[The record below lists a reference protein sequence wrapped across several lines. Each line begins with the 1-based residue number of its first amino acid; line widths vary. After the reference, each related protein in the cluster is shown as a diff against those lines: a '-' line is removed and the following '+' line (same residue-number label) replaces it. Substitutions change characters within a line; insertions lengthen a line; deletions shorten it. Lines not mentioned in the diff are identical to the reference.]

1 MNKIFRK
8 FSTLKVR
15 GEGALIAYLT
25 AGDPTLQH
33 TPKIVQAIIRGG
45 ADIIELGIPFSDP
58 IADGPI
64 IQSAM
69 TRALKSGTTPIV
81 VLKMVKQIREEN
93 DIPIVIL
100 TYYNP
105 IFRMGLKRFFET
117 AKLCGVDGVIVP
129 DLPIE
134 EASEYK
140 EVAESNKIDTIFLAT
155 PSTTDDRLKMIIEYT
170 SGFLYLVSVHGVTG
184 VREKIQNTTIGLVKR
199 ALTIASGRIPIAVG
213 FGVSKPEHIRI
224 LLENGADGAIVGSG
238 FVKIV
243 EENMHNGERM
253 LQEIEN
259 YAMKLKEATNT
270 RHALSR
276 GS

>member
-1 MNKIFRK
+1 MNRIFRK
-8 FSTLKVR
+8 FSTLKER

-69 TRALKSGTTPIV
+69 TRALKSGTTPIA
-81 VLKMVKQIREEN
+81 VLKMVKQIREES

-243 EENMHNGERM
+243 EENMHNEERM

-270 RHALSR
+270 GHALISSR
-276 GS
+276 

>member
-1 MNKIFRK
+1 MNRIFRK
-8 FSTLKVR
+8 FSTLKER

-69 TRALKSGTTPIV
+69 TRALKSGTTPIA

-170 SGFLYLVSVHGVTG
+170 TGFLYLVSVHGVTG
-184 VREKIQNTTIGLVKR
+184 VREKIQNSTIGLVKR

-243 EENMHNGERM
+243 EENIHNEERM

-270 RHALSR
+270 GHALISSR
-276 GS
+276 

>member
-1 MNKIFRK
+1 MNRIFRK
-8 FSTLKVR
+8 FSTLKER

-69 TRALKSGTTPIV
+69 TRALKSGTTPIA

-170 SGFLYLVSVHGVTG
+170 TGFLYLVSVHGVTG
-184 VREKIQNTTIGLVKR
+184 VREKIQNSTIGLVKR

-243 EENMHNGERM
+243 EENMHNEERM

-270 RHALSR
+270 RHALISSR
-276 GS
+276 

>member
-1 MNKIFRK
+1 MNRIFRK
-8 FSTLKVR
+8 FSTLKER

-69 TRALKSGTTPIV
+69 TRALKSGTTPIA

-170 SGFLYLVSVHGVTG
+170 TGFLYLVSVHGVTG
-184 VREKIQNTTIGLVKR
+184 VREKIQNSTIGLVKR

-243 EENMHNGERM
+243 EENMHNEERM

-259 YAMKLKEATNT
+259 YAMKLKEATNA
-270 RHALSR
+270 RHALISSR
-276 GS
+276 

>member
-1 MNKIFRK
+1 MNRIFRK
-8 FSTLKVR
+8 FSTLKER

-69 TRALKSGTTPIV
+69 TRALKSGTTPIA

-170 SGFLYLVSVHGVTG
+170 TGFLYLVSVHGVTG

-243 EENMHNGERM
+243 EENMHNEERM

-270 RHALSR
+270 GHALISSR
-276 GS
+276 

>member
-1 MNKIFRK
+1 MNRIFRK
-8 FSTLKVR
+8 FSTLKER

-69 TRALKSGTTPIV
+69 TRALKSGTTPIA

-243 EENMHNGERM
+243 EENMHNEERM

-270 RHALSR
+270 RHALISSR
-276 GS
+276 

>member
-1 MNKIFRK
+1 MNRIFRK
-8 FSTLKVR
+8 FSTLKER

-69 TRALKSGTTPIV
+69 TRALKSGTTPIA

-170 SGFLYLVSVHGVTG
+170 TGFLYLVSVHGVTG
-184 VREKIQNTTIGLVKR
+184 VREKIQNSTIGLVKR

-243 EENMHNGERM
+243 EENMHNEERM

-270 RHALSR
+270 GHAFISSR
-276 GS
+276 

>member
-1 MNKIFRK
+1 MNRIFRK
-8 FSTLKVR
+8 FSTLKER

-69 TRALKSGTTPIV
+69 TRALKSGTTPIA

-170 SGFLYLVSVHGVTG
+170 TGFLYLVSVHGVTG
-184 VREKIQNTTIGLVKR
+184 VREKIQNSTIGLVKR

-243 EENMHNGERM
+243 EENMHNEERM

-270 RHALSR
+270 GHALISSR
-276 GS
+276 

>member
-1 MNKIFRK
+1 MNRIFRK
-8 FSTLKVR
+8 FSTLKER

-25 AGDPTLQH
+25 AGDPTLEH

-69 TRALKSGTTPIV
+69 TRALKSGTTPIA

-140 EVAESNKIDTIFLAT
+140 EVAESNKIETIFLAT

-170 SGFLYLVSVHGVTG
+170 TGFLYLVSVHGVTG
-184 VREKIQNTTIGLVKR
+184 VREKIQNSTIGLVKR

-243 EENMHNGERM
+243 EENMHNEERM

-270 RHALSR
+270 GHALISSR
-276 GS
+276 